1 MCLLYR
7 LKNAQ
12 QEQDSKTVCCCC
24 CESGPITAVL
34 RIDRTGY
41 VPGEV
46 ITCNA
51 EINDGSGHG
60 TASSKVKFKMVG
72 CIRVSCTTKIQFTA
86 QGLFFQSNNFPT
98 ILVISYIVSAMN

>member
-1 MCLLYR
+1 MILNAQFSICIYVLCYQT
-7 LKNAQ
+7 KNAQ

-34 RIDRTGY
+34 RLDRTGY

-46 ITCNA
+46 ISCNA

-72 CIRVSCTTKIQFTA
+72 VRGGT
-86 QGLFFQSNNFPT
+86 GLTGEVFN
-98 ILVISYIVSAMN
+98 I

>member
-1 MCLLYR
+1 M
-7 LKNAQ
+7 
-12 QEQDSKTVCCCC
+12 CCCC

-46 ITCNA
+46 ISCNA

-60 TASSKVKFKMVG
+60 TASSKVKLKMV
-72 CIRVSCTTKIQFTA
+72 I
-86 QGLFFQSNNFPT
+86 
-98 ILVISYIVSAMN
+98 IVFSSEALEGYLGI

>member
-1 MCLLYR
+1 MFLSDLNVIISSNINTFFVLHYR
-7 LKNAQ
+7 LQNAQ

-34 RIDRTGY
+34 RIDRTGF

-46 ITCNA
+46 ISCNA

-60 TASSKVKFKMVG
+60 TASSKVKLKMV
-72 CIRVSCTTKIQFTA
+72 IF
-86 QGLFFQSNNFPT
+86 
-98 ILVISYIVSAMN
+98 